1 MERDKPFTQ
10 EFYLVQHK
18 ETEKFYTRASEEN
31 WTDEVLDALRFPRGE
46 EAEAFRSEL
55 CRRYEEFRRTP
66 DTLQVVQVEVTVK
79 YLRFRWERL

>member
-1 MERDKPFTQ
+1 MELDKPFTR

-18 ETEKFYTRASEEN
+18 ATEQFYIAPSVE
-31 WTDEVLDALRFPRGE
+31 WTDDVLDARRFPTGE

-55 CRRYEEFRRTP
+55 CRRSEEFRRTP